1 MLGQRRAAE
10 LVERDKGED
19 VVDDDVVHEEV
30 RELLLVMPIRKVSTS
45 NSIGAVMLQRVVLR
59 HRAVEHFLSQEA
71 IFRRRSTRSGRRT
84 VSESG
89 GGARGGAHESEQR
102 EHSARAEH

>member
-1 MLGQRRAAE
+1 MAQRRAAE

-19 VVDDDVVHEEV
+19 VVNGDVVHEEV
-30 RELLLVMPIRKVSTS
+30 RELLLVMPIKEVSTS

>member
-1 MLGQRRAAE
+1 MLP
-10 LVERDKGED
+10 KK
-19 VVDDDVVHEEV
+19 
-30 RELLLVMPIRKVSTS
+30 MVSMS

-59 HRAVEHFLSQEA
+59 HQAVEHFLSQEA
-71 IFRRRSTRSGRRT
+71 IFRRRSMRSGRRT

>member
-1 MLGQRRAAE
+1 MLQKKMAS
-10 LVERDKGED
+10 
-19 VVDDDVVHEEV
+19 
-30 RELLLVMPIRKVSTS
+30 MS

>member
-1 MLGQRRAAE
+1 MLVQRRAAE
-10 LVERDKGED
+10 LVKRDKGED

>member
-1 MLGQRRAAE
+1 MLVQRRAAE

-30 RELLLVMPIRKVSTS
+30 RELLLVMPVRKVSTS

-71 IFRRRSTRSGRRT
+71 IFRRRSIRSGRRT